1 MSGNLSASVRNV
13 RPVNEIHRVNNCS
26 DANAISLR
34 VMCEV
39 CTSVPFTTS
48 FLACVCVFHGT
59 LKQGQ
64 SASLEMGNGMVVRG

>member
-39 CTSVPFTTS
+39 CTSVKNRKSYKVATMS
-48 FLACVCVFHGT
+48 EH
-59 LKQGQ
+59 
-64 SASLEMGNGMVVRG
+64 